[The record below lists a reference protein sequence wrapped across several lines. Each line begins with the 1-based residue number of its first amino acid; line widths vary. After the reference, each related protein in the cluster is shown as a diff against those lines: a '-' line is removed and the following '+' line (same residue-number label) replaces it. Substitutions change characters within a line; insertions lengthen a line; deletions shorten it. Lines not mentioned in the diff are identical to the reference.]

1 MQRIRGPKDT
11 IVVLTVWRGINTI
24 NPDSDQK
31 PEVLTIEV
39 VRGEILYPSV
49 IGEVR
54 DIDGYNVAHITI
66 SSVGDHT
73 QELFRQVIMEKRTK
87 DVDAVVL
94 DLRGNG

>member
-1 MQRIRGPKDT
+1 LKPLDIIVAIDGLEVADETLRESVQRIRGPKDT
-11 IVVLTVWRGINTI
+11 VVELTVRRGINTI

-54 DIDGYNVAHITI
+54 DID
-66 SSVGDHT
+66 
-73 QELFRQVIMEKRTK
+73 
-87 DVDAVVL
+87 
-94 DLRGNG
+94 